1 MGGGVNSLQFYG
13 RFGAGKRRCGVVEDS
28 AMETATSLRGP
39 GNSRRLLWLHDRVR
53 SSFAWRV
60 AAAALANALEL
71 PTDAA
76 GAALCRIIRDSS
88 GSDNGDGS
96 DIAGA
101 NRGPGFAAE

>member
-13 RFGAGKRRCGVVEDS
+13 RFGGGKRRCGVVEDS
-28 AMETATSLRGP
+28 AMETATSLRGL

-60 AAAALANALEL
+60 AAVALANPLEL

-76 GAALCRIIRDSS
+76 GVALCRLLWDSF
-88 GSDNGDGS
+88 GSSRVSVCSIGGYQ
-96 DIAGA
+96 
-101 NRGPGFAAE
+101 